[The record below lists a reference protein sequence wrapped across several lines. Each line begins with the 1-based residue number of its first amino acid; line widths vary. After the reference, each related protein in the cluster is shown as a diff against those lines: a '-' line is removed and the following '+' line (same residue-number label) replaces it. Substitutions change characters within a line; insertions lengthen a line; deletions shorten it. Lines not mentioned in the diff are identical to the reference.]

1 MYIEH
6 ETAARSMLRKRH
18 IVAVHRFT
26 LANVTTTCSHSTYL
40 PTKRIYSALL
50 DNQQGLWYTASVK
63 LARSSVYSDTPCE
76 YNRYSSFWQERR
88 HMRMPKASATQPPL
102 SSRPLGKIEV
112 LPNAIHSIAVQ
123 AASECYGV
131 LGIASPRLHNG
142 QAVLLSPEQSNQ
154 GVRVTRV
161 NKQLVI
167 EIYVVLEYG
176 LRISEIA
183 HNIMSGVKFSTEKM
197 LGLPVAQVNV
207 NVQGL
212 IHGPT
217 LQTKKD

>member
-1 MYIEH
+1 
-6 ETAARSMLRKRH
+6 
-18 IVAVHRFT
+18 
-26 LANVTTTCSHSTYL
+26 
-40 PTKRIYSALL
+40 
-50 DNQQGLWYTASVK
+50 
-63 LARSSVYSDTPCE
+63 
-76 YNRYSSFWQERR
+76 
-88 HMRMPKASATQPPL
+88 MRMPKASAIQPRL
-102 SSRPLGKIEV
+102 GSRPLGKIEI

-142 QAVLLSPEQSNQ
+142 QAVLLTPEQSNQ
-154 GVRVTRV
+154 GVRVSWV
-161 NKQLVI
+161 NEQLVI

-183 HNIMSGVKFSTEKM
+183 HNIMSSVKFSTEKM
-197 LGLPVAQVNV
+197 LGIPVAQVNV

-212 IHGPT
+212 LHGPT